1 MASDLEAILNRISE
15 KSRFLTERYKVV
27 SRRKEEAEERVAELE
42 KTLRDR
48 DRQIQLMSAELE
60 YLKVSS
66 ALAPTA
72 ESVNTTRTMIR
83 ELIRDIDR
91 CIADLN
97 D

>member
-1 MASDLEAILNRISE
+1 MASDLETILNRISE

>member
-1 MASDLEAILNRISE
+1 MASDLETTLNRISE
-15 KSRFLTERYKVV
+15 KSRFLTERFKVV
-27 SRRKEEAEERVAELE
+27 SRRKDEAEARVTELE

-48 DRQIQLMSAELE
+48 DRQIQLMTTELE
-60 YLKVSS
+60 FLKVSS
-66 ALAPTA
+66 VLAPNA
-72 ESVNTTRTMIR
+72 ESVNTTRTLIR